1 MQVALCVRDPK
12 IVATAITGDN
22 ESYVNQVSSA
32 FNWTY
37 TQQLSEDLVLGGQVR
52 FSLPPES
59 QNTVYHMATTVQPW
73 NTIPLLQ
80 KQVL

>member
-32 FNWTY
+32 FN
-37 TQQLSEDLVLGGQVR
+37 
-52 FSLPPES
+52 
-59 QNTVYHMATTVQPW
+59 
-73 NTIPLLQ
+73 
-80 KQVL
+80 